1 MKLVKGWMLAGV
13 MLAAATAQ
21 AGSHGMSVDAMLEK
35 ASAANSKAKAMGYE
49 WTITAPAIKK
59 AQAAKE
65 AGKADEAKGLA
76 SKALY
81 WAEASVFQAE
91 NEDQNWKMRV
101 PR

>member
-65 AGKADEAKGLA
+65 AGKADEAKGFGQQGPLLGRGFGLPGRERRP
-76 SKALY
+76 KL
-81 WAEASVFQAE
+81 E
-91 NEDQNWKMRV
+91 NART
-101 PR
+101 